1 MEVPVEN
8 AGRVNCV
15 LLALRKFVLLR
26 LLEWC
31 AMMKDPKSRLTIF
44 FPGDLKEKERGWEP
58 RADIYRASNGWVVK
72 LDLAGI
78 RPEDVTLK
86 IAGPTLH
93 VQGIRRD
100 WIIEED
106 WSHHSMEI
114 TYSQFERSLQLPCEI
129 QDAQIKMDYRDG
141 MLIVRLICDVE
152 WP

>member
-1 MEVPVEN
+1 M
-8 AGRVNCV
+8 
-15 LLALRKFVLLR
+15 LK
-26 LLEWC
+26 
-31 AMMKDPKSRLTIF
+31 MKNPKSKMAIF
-44 FPGDLKEKERGWEP
+44 FPGSLEENERGWEP
-58 RADIYRASNGWVVK
+58 RADIYRASSGWVVK

-78 RPEDVTLK
+78 RPEDVTIK
-86 IAGPTLH
+86 ISGSTLH

-114 TYSQFERSLQLPCEI
+114 TYSRFKRTLQLPCEV
-129 QDAQIKMDYRDG
+129 QDAQIRTDYRDG